1 MKISVI
7 APVFN
12 VKPYLEGFLDA
23 VLAQEY
29 PGEYEVICVDNG
41 STDGSLEILEARGGV
56 TVLHEEKRGSYAA
69 RNCGIRSARGQVL
82 AFIDPDCPPR
92 KRWLAAIGKAFEE
105 PGCHVALGK
114 REYDEPSRALRR
126 LSDYDTTVAGYVFS
140 SNTPEI
146 YFGYTNNMAVRRSLF
161 DQIGLFHEILRGAD
175 TVFVRRTADVLGCG
189 SVVYAP
195 EMCVCHQEVHHVA
208 DFYKKRIIYGE
219 SNSRTRSLGSARP
232 LRVRERIRIFR
243 RTVRDFDYS
252 LVGAAE
258 LLALLGLGVLCY
270 EFGRWRGRRSSAS
283 APGKAVSCDAS
294 DS

>member
-7 APVFN
+7 VPVFN

-23 VLAQEY
+23 VLTQDY

-92 KRWLAAIGKAFEE
+92 KRWLAAVGKAFEE

-114 REYDEPSRALRR
+114 REYGEPSRALRR

-140 SNTPEI
+140 SGTPEI

-175 TVFVRRTADVLGCG
+175 TVFVRRTAEALGCG

-195 EMCVCHQEVHHVA
+195 EMCVCHQEVRYVL

-243 RTVRDFDYS
+243 RTARDFDYS
-252 LVGAAE
+252 PVGAVE
-258 LLALLGLGVLCY
+258 LLGLLVLGVLCY
-270 EFGRWRGRRSSAS
+270 EFGRWRGRRSSVS
-283 APGKAVSCDAS
+283 APGKAVSPGAS
-294 DS
+294 ES